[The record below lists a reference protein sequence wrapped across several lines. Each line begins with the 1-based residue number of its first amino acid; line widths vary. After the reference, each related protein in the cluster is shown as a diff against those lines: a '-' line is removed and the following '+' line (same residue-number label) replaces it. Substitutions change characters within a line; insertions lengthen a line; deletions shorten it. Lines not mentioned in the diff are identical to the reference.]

1 MRDVINNSV
10 YFGVAVTLVSYMVG
24 LIIRKRFK
32 YSILNP
38 LLIGML
44 LVIVILILFDIDYE
58 TYNLGGKYIS
68 FLLTPATVCLA
79 IPLYQQF
86 DLLKKYFKA
95 IMTSILAGTIVNL
108 VGILAL
114 TLIFKFSY
122 EIYASLLPKSIT
134 TAIGVA
140 ISGEIGGI
148 QAITVAAISVSG
160 ISGNV
165 IGEYICK
172 LFKIKNP
179 ISVGLAFGTAS
190 HAMGTARALELGEIQ
205 GAMSSLSIAVAGLI
219 TVVLAPIF
227 ANLL

>member
-1 MRDVINNSV
+1 MREVINNSV
-10 YFGVAVTLVSYMVG
+10 YFGVAVTLASYMVG

-38 LLIGML
+38 LLIGMI
-44 LVIVILILFDIDYE
+44 LVIAILLIFNIDYE

-86 DLLKKYFKA
+86 NLLKKYFKA

-114 TLIFKFSY
+114 TLLFKFSY

-140 ISGEIGGI
+140 VSGEIGGI
-148 QAITVAAISVSG
+148 QAITVAAISVTG

-165 IGEYICK
+165 IGEYVCK

-179 ISVGLAFGTAS
+179 ISVGLALGTAS
-190 HAMGTARALELGEIQ
+190 HAMGTARALELGEVQ

-219 TVVLAPIF
+219 TAVLAPIF
-227 ANLL
+227 ANFL